1 MAKSLGQIHTVN
13 TPMAGVTTANQ
24 KFNIDL
30 PGQLTEQLN
39 RMVRA
44 GTFHKVVGIDMT
56 LNPNAVSPT
65 FGGQVSGR
73 FRYYAPTRGRCAA
86 FRHAFKSTAEMMK
99 TQGVSMRDN
108 MLYDFRAPINNDT
121 TLNTFPNR
129 STLDGVNGLALD
141 HAVAGASIFG
151 VYNSGI
157 QPINTATSRPL
168 FTAGFD
174 TLLQGSG
181 GTDFVLNDTQ
191 PYSGNVLSAALE
203 YEEIPFVVSYE
214 PATAGSSSSSVAFQ
228 WRPDPALYLA
238 VLCGQLQVVIDEINL
253 VGGATS
259 CILEINT
266 MVSGWKSI
274 MGNPDKKP
282 RRRMKAKTSGKKK
295 E

>member
-13 TPMAGVTTANQ
+13 TVQTFSAVNQ
-24 KFNIDL
+24 KQNIDL

-56 LNPNAVSPT
+56 VNPTAVSPG
-65 FGGQVSGR
+65 FGGQISGR
-73 FRYYAPTRGRCAA
+73 IRYFAPTRGRCAA
-86 FRHAFKSTAEMMK
+86 FRHAFKATAEQMK

-108 MLYDFRAPINNDT
+108 KLYDFRALLNDQGV
-121 TLNTFPNR
+121 LNTVPNI
-129 STLDGVNGLALD
+129 STLDGVTALGLRSS
-141 HAVAGASIFG
+141 VAGASIFG

-157 QPINTATSRPL
+157 QPVTTGGDL

-181 GTDFVLNDTQ
+181 GTDFVLNDAQ
-191 PYSGNVLSAALE
+191 PYTGNPLSASLE
-203 YEEIPFVVSYE
+203 YEEIPFACAYE
-214 PATAGSSSSSVAFQ
+214 PSTVGSSAETVTFQ

-238 VLCGQLQVVIDEINL
+238 VLCGQFQIVIDEINL
-253 VGGATS
+253 VGGATG
-259 CILEINT
+259 LALNVNT

-282 RRRMKAKTSGKKK
+282 RRRSKKMSGKKK

>member
-13 TPMAGVTTANQ
+13 TPFSGINLVNE

-56 LNPNAVSPT
+56 LNPVGVDPT
-65 FGGQVSGR
+65 SGGQVSGR
-73 FRYYAPTRGRCAA
+73 LRYYAPTRGRCAA
-86 FRHAFKSTAEMMK
+86 YRHAFKSTAEMMK
-99 TQGVSMRDN
+99 TQGVSMRNN
-108 MLYDFRAPINNDT
+108 MLYDFRAPINNDLT
-121 TLNTFPNR
+121 VNTFPNR
-129 STLDGVNGLALD
+129 STLDGVNGLALN
-141 HAVAGASIFG
+141 HPIPGASIFG
-151 VYNSGI
+151 VYNAGI

-191 PYSGNVLSAALE
+191 PYSGNNLSASLE
-203 YEEIPFVVSYE
+203 YEEIPFAVSYE
-214 PATAGSSSSSVAFQ
+214 PSTVGAASSTVSFQ

-238 VLCGQLQVVIDEINL
+238 VLCGQLQVVIDEVNI
-253 VGGATS
+253 VGPAAS
-259 CILEINT
+259 LKLDINT

>member
-1 MAKSLGQIHTVN
+1 MAKSLGQIHSVN
-13 TPMAGVTTANQ
+13 SLCGPITAVNQ

-56 LNPNAVSPT
+56 LDAAGVSVT
-65 FGGQVSGR
+65 SGGQINGR
-73 FRYYAPTRGRCAA
+73 LRYYAPTRGRCAA

-108 MLYDFRAPINNDT
+108 MLYDFRAPLNNDT

-129 STLDGVNGLALD
+129 STLDGVSGLALN
-141 HAVAGASIFG
+141 HTTPGASIFG
-151 VYNSGI
+151 VYNAGI

-191 PYSGNVLSAALE
+191 PYSGNNLSASLQ
-203 YEEIPFVVSYE
+203 YEEIPFSLAYE
-214 PATAGSSSSSVAFQ
+214 PSSPGASAETAVFQ

-238 VLCGQLQVVIDEINL
+238 VLCGQLQVIIDGVNIVGTAPDLTIN
-253 VGGATS
+253 
-259 CILEINT
+259 INT
-266 MVSGWKSI
+266 MVSGWKTI

-282 RRRMKAKTSGKKK
+282 RRRSKKKSGKKK
-295 E
+295 A

>member
-13 TPMAGVTTANQ
+13 TPFAGITAVNQ
-24 KFNIDL
+24 KYNIDL

-44 GTFHKVVGIDMT
+44 GTFHKVVGIDIT
-56 LNPNAVSPT
+56 LDPSGTSVVS
-65 FGGQVSGR
+65 GGQINGR
-73 FRYYAPTRGRCAA
+73 LRYYAPTRGRCAA

-108 MLYDFRAPINNDT
+108 MLYDFRAPLNNDT

-141 HAVAGASIFG
+141 HAVPGASIFG

-191 PYSGNVLSAALE
+191 PYSGNNLSASLE
-203 YEEIPFVVSYE
+203 YEEIPFSVAYE
-214 PATAGSSSSSVAFQ
+214 PSSPGASAETAVFQ

-238 VLCGQLQVVIDEINL
+238 VLCGQLQVIIDGVNI
-253 VGGATS
+253 VGTASSLT
-259 CILEINT
+259 LNINT

-274 MGNPDKKP
+274 MGSPDKKP
-282 RRRMKAKTSGKKK
+282 RRRSKKMPGKKK
-295 E
+295 A